1 MSQENL
7 NPHHQNNA
15 STNGQQATAT
25 NTTTNAHQSIGA
37 NGAAFSP
44 SSESQS
50 SQFSLNSEQPV
61 LSQTPRVAIV
71 NAQATSV
78 KLDANTN
85 SPTPAAASTT
95 TNTTIA
101 NNTNNNSSSVDSSSS
116 TNTTNN
122 KSTVTPESG
131 DETEEDE
138 EVEHS
143 PGGGRWS
150 KRNQP
155 VAQRDVPGIDK
166 AYLAM
171 DTENGY
177 EVVWN
182 EINLSSG
189 KKFKNT
195 NNINKDE
202 VGEFWRE
209 MAYSF
214 IYLSFKFLFKSK
226 IDAIF
231 QRLIKLNHPNI
242 VKFHHYWIDKNEKE
256 LRRVSLFAVFF
267 FIGR

>member
-15 STNGQQATAT
+15 STNGQQTTTT
-25 NTTTNAHQSIGA
+25 NTTTTTTTNAHQSIGA
-37 NGAAFSP
+37 NGTAFSP

-50 SQFSLNSEQPV
+50 SPFSLNSEQPV

-71 NAQATSV
+71 NAQTTSV

-85 SPTPAAASTT
+85 SPPVAALTANT
-95 TNTTIA
+95 TNTAIS
-101 NNTNNNSSSVDSSSS
+101 NSSNNNSSSIDSSSS
-116 TNTTNN
+116 TNNTNN

-202 VGEFWRE
+202 VGE
-209 MAYSF
+209 
-214 IYLSFKFLFKSK
+214 L
-226 IDAIF
+226 
-231 QRLIKLNHPNI
+231 
-242 VKFHHYWIDKNEKE
+242 
-256 LRRVSLFAVFF
+256 
-267 FIGR
+267 